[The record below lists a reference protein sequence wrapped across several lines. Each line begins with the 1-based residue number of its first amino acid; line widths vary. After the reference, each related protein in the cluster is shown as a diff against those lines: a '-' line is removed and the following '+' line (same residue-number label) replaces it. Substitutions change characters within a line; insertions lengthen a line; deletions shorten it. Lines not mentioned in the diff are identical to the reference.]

1 MLYYPQPSQG
11 FRNSDMTLKM
21 ALPIHKASGLKRQE
35 LEEAATKN
43 RQHKALGLD
52 DKNLGRL
59 QISGITRLQEKRDNN
74 SRRFRDKY

>member
-1 MLYYPQPSQG
+1 
-11 FRNSDMTLKM
+11 MTLKM

-43 RQHKALGLD
+43 RQHKALGLERQE
-52 DKNLGRL
+52 LGKAL

-74 SRRFRDKY
+74 WRRFRDKY